1 MVERSHTMTGRPQP
15 DARLS
20 ESAKHLLF
28 AVMAVGLSILSC
40 LLVAEI
46 VLRFMPVATGL
57 WTLPVNAS
65 QPIFRFTPNREF
77 LFSRDWNFS
86 LTNRGR
92 VNNDGF
98 INDED
103 YAANDRR
110 PLLAAIGDS
119 YVEAAMVPNE
129 QTFYRRLADALKP
142 TGRVYS
148 FGASGAPLSQ
158 YLVWA
163 QYAAQKYQA
172 AGLAIVVIG
181 NDFDESLWAYNTRP
195 GLHVYVRGSDNRLR
209 LRRTDYAPSPFR
221 SLVRHSALGRYLVFH
236 LNALEITRQTAA
248 RWGLTSPAHAGTP
261 QAGNQQAG
269 TPQYVGNTAAAAPP
283 ERVRD
288 SYEAIAAFFDD
299 LAKMVPV
306 PPDRIAFLIDGAR
319 YERDVAVTE
328 RSYFGLMRARF
339 MSEASQRGYE
349 VIDLQPWFVERSRD
363 GQTRYEYLTDGH
375 WNPVGHDVVTQ
386 ALGASRL
393 YRKLFAGR

>member
-1 MVERSHTMTGRPQP
+1 MVERSHTMPGHAQP

-20 ESAKHLLF
+20 GSAKHLLF

-65 QPIFRFTPNREF
+65 QPIFRFTPDRAF

-103 YAANDRR
+103 YAANDPR

-119 YVEAAMVPNE
+119 YVEAAMVPNKE
-129 QTFYRRLADALKP
+129 TFYRRLADKLKP

-163 QYAAQKYQA
+163 QYAAEKFA
-172 AGLAIVVIG
+172 ASGIAIVVVG
-181 NDFDESLWAYNTRP
+181 NDFDESLWSYNKRP
-195 GLHVYVRGSDNRLR
+195 GLHVYVKGQDGRLH
-209 LRRTDYAPSPFR
+209 LRRTDYEPSPSR
-221 SLVRHSALGRYLVFH
+221 YLVRHSALGRYLVFH
-236 LNALEITRQTAA
+236 LNAFETARKAAA
-248 RWGLTSPAHAGTP
+248 RWGLTSRAHAG
-261 QAGNQQAG
+261 G
-269 TPQYVGNTAAAAPP
+269 PQYVGNTPAAASP

-288 SYEAIAAFFDD
+288 SHDAIAAFLDD
-299 LAKMVPV
+299 LAKMVPL
-306 PPDRIAFLIDGAR
+306 PPDRIAFVVDGAR
-319 YERDVAVTE
+319 YERDVAITA

-339 MSEASQRGYE
+339 MSEALQRGYE

-363 GQTRYEYLTDGH
+363 GHTRYEYLTDGH
-375 WNPVGHDVVTQ
+375 WNPIGHEVVAQ

-393 YRKLFAGR
+393 YGMIFKER